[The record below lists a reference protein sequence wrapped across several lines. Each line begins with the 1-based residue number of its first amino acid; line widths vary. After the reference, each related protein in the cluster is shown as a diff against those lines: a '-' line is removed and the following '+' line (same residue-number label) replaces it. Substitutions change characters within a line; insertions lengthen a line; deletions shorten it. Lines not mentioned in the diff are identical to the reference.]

1 MVNQRKSSQTYL
13 ITGTGV
19 TESSFDFLSAPAG
32 GNGPYFAAIHVQNT
46 PGGGGQSA
54 FVQPGT
60 PSSARLPRRAVG
72 PCDRADQ
79 PRFRGVAPEN
89 AGLRPSPHSCRKRP
103 ANGLF
108 FAFAG

>member
-46 PGGGGQSA
+46 PAGA
-54 FVQPGT
+54 GT
-60 PSSARLPRRAVG
+60 RRAVG
-72 PCDRADQ
+72 PCDRADR
-79 PRFRGVAPEN
+79 PRLRGVAPEN
-89 AGLRPSPHSCRKRP
+89 AGLRPSPHSYRKRP